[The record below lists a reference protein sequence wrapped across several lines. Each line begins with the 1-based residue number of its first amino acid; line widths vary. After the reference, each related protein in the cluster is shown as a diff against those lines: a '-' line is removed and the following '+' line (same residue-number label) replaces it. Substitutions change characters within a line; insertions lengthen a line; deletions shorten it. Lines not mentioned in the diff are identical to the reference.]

1 MVQDKTFGAVE
12 LDTKQ
17 FSGEMV
23 IVLVIHVAIL
33 VYDRVLYINQNR
45 KNLQFEYIFYDKVD
59 GKPLPEN
66 IVLKEEIKIQKDTV
80 WTHMKTN
87 SILYYQELKTE
98 EKNNSIIV

>member
-45 KNLQFEYIFYDKVD
+45 KNLKFKYIFYDRKRE
-59 GKPLPEN
+59 LRS
-66 IVLKEEIKIQKDTV
+66 
-80 WTHMKTN
+80 MKKF
-87 SILYYQELKTE
+87 Y
-98 EKNNSIIV
+98 